1 MANDYHDILIE
12 HIEALMRE
20 RNISQADIIRGT
32 GIPQPQ
38 MSKALNRTKGNL
50 LVLSYN
56 PIASSS
62 SCSLH
67 EMSRQLLLDIQ
78 LSWFILGSHL
88 TSSNY

>member
-78 LSWFILGSHL
+78 LSWCILGSP
-88 TSSNY
+88 

>member
-78 LSWFILGSHL
+78 LSRCVLGSP
-88 TSSNY
+88 